1 MIELSYDTKELTERI
16 QILSEGYHQVCLI
29 DAIAEISKEIY
40 DAMITVMDESFCP
53 MKTPEYKVKIEGQL
67 IECRRTNTA
76 SNMRTLSGES
86 WIETPNGWCHFE
98 VVILV
103 KLDYNGDEAHVKK
116 VSLDVSE
123 GTDELEEIQVCYSA
137 EKDLLGGVSVNDD
150 DCTAEIQKAIDTA
163 WSDIQKHMAKRN

>member
-16 QILSEGYHQVCLI
+16 QILSESYHQACLI

-40 DAMITVMDESFCP
+40 GMMITIMDESFCP
-53 MKTPEYKVKIEGQL
+53 MKTPEYKVEIEGQT
-67 IECRRTNTA
+67 IECKRTNTA

-86 WIETPNGWCHFE
+86 WIKTPNGWFYFKM
-98 VVILV
+98 VILV
-103 KLDYNGDEAHVKK
+103 KLDYKGDEAHVKK

-123 GTDELEEIQVCYSA
+123 GTDELEEIRVCYSA

-150 DCTAEIQKAIDTA
+150 NCAAEIQKAIDVA
-163 WSDIQKHMAKRN
+163 WSMIQKHMAKRN